1 MQSFCPQ
8 LIKALEC
15 LYLSISLL
23 ELYIKKLFL
32 FAIFPPT
39 GHMARWKESTETLQW
54 NSLETNSSW
63 ERSMQLRE
71 LRRKKHANR
80 QNTNK
85 LRKGAHPT
93 ENTWSGHT
101 KNPWDKWGGN
111 FKQYRLQ
118 QILFPDDR
126 KCNEPSWNLLV
137 VHIRKNCFWAERKVS
152 LQIWQKGFVTCH

>member
-15 LYLSISLL
+15 LYLSIFLL

-32 FAIFPPT
+32 YSIFPPT
-39 GHMARWKESTETLQW
+39 GHMARWKESTERLQW

-63 ERSMQLRE
+63 EMSMQLRLGKKACKQTKHKQIE
-71 LRRKKHANR
+71 KRCSSNRKHTSWTQKETHDI
-80 QNTNK
+80 NK
-85 LRKGAHPT
+85 
-93 ENTWSGHT
+93 
-101 KNPWDKWGGN
+101 GGN

-126 KCNEPSWNLLV
+126 KCNEPRWDLLV
-137 VHIRKNCFWAERKVS
+137 VHIRTNCFWAERKVS
-152 LQIWQKGFVTCH
+152 LQIWKKGFVTCH